1 MGILRLA
8 AQNVGPFRELN
19 VDFSDGKGNPHLGPH
34 IFAGVNGSGKTS
46 ILKSIALMCNRSP
59 GSLSSHEP
67 VPQKGFDFDAFD
79 SICTS
84 SAILGAK
91 HSEPRGFTAIAHRF
105 SNNAP
110 AQTWARGIWPGDWT
124 IQEWAS
130 GHVLG
135 PFKLEQ
141 LNGHGHGW
149 SSQAR
154 EVHAVA
160 YSPGIR
166 LQHSSRQQFSGQNI
180 QDSGDLS
187 FESTVDNIATQQWI
201 VDLFSRKAIAQQAQK
216 QSTKFDSALQSIND
230 AIASIYGAGSQLEID
245 VDALEPR
252 IRLFR
257 RTLNFSQLP
266 QGVAS
271 TLGWIVDFTRRRMRN
286 SGSWEKH
293 GGILIIDEI
302 EAYLHPKWQR
312 KILPAL
318 QKGLPGVQIIVASH
332 SPFVIASCPNAR
344 IHMLDLDEATGQA
357 SYQGAHDAPV
367 GKSVNSVL
375 KDIFGVESRFDV
387 QTEDELNEL
396 NELRRLSQ
404 MGKLSKTQQLR
415 SSTLAE
421 NLSQRSEEL
430 RFLIGPSLSIKDKE
444 KLETRFLPT
453 ATKPAKVKRIGKS

>member
-46 ILKSIALMCNRSP
+46 ILKSIALMCNQSP
-59 GSLSSHEP
+59 GPIDHHEP
-67 VPQKGFDFDAFD
+67 VPKKGFDFDSFD
-79 SICTS
+79 SICTGGAIIGAEH
-84 SAILGAK
+84 SAGLW
-91 HSEPRGFTAIAHRF
+91 PFTAIARKNSSHF
-105 SNNAP
+105 EAEK
-110 AQTWARGIWPGDWT
+110 WARGIWPDDSFNRLMPPET
-124 IQEWAS
+124 A
-130 GHVLG
+130 LG
-135 PFKLEQ
+135 PFALQQ
-141 LNGHGHGW
+141 LSKFKRLI
-149 SSQAR
+149 SSAK
-154 EVHAVA
+154 EIHAVA

-252 IRLFR
+252 IRLFG

-286 SGSWEKH
+286 SGSWQQY
-293 GGILIIDEI
+293 GGILMIDEI

-332 SPFVIASCPNAR
+332 SPFVIASCPDAR
-344 IHMLDLDEATGQA
+344 IHMLDLNETTGEA

-387 QTEDELNEL
+387 QAEDELNEL

-404 MGKLSKTQQLR
+404 MGKLSKAQQLR

-430 RFLIGPSLSIKDKE
+430 RFLIGPSLSINDKE

-453 ATKPAKVKRIGKS
+453 ATKPAKVKRIAKS